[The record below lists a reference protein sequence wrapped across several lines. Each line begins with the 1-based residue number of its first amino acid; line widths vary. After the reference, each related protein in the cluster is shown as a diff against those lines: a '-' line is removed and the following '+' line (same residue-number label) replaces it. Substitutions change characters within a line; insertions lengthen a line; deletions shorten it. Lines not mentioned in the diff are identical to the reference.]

1 MKPLQIP
8 DRPEDV
14 SKELWEHIRADRAT
28 RLMLARKSFY
38 WFAHIYFSGYI
49 THPTAPFQKEMYQ
62 LLQDNPHELLA
73 FVAFR
78 GSGKSSIVT
87 TFYPLWSIIGETE
100 KRFILIISRTQP
112 QARAHL
118 ASLKREIEGNELL
131 RADFGALE
139 ENSDTW
145 GQSALFIP
153 KFNAQI
159 ITASTDQSIRGLRH
173 GSRRPDLL
181 IVDDVEDLD
190 SVKTI
195 EGRNKVFNWL
205 TSEVLP
211 GGDLYTQKII
221 IGNLLH
227 SDSLLMRVK
236 ERMEQNEI
244 DGIFKSYPLVRDGK
258 SLWLGKYPTDADI
271 AKVKRS
277 IGDEISFEREYM
289 LTIVPEHGQV
299 ITPAMIRY
307 YDEIPSRTPYKLAM
321 GVDLAISERH
331 YADYTAMVTAEV
343 HGRGEDMKIYIHPE
357 PVNARQSHLI
367 TVNTCKQKYAKANA
381 SGSHLKIFVESVG
394 YQYSVVQ
401 QLELEGVDA
410 EGVPVGSL
418 DKRGRLAL
426 ISYMFEEGRVVFP
439 KAGCDELI
447 MQLTGFG
454 KEKHDDLVDATTIV
468 ITKLVESASR
478 REPNIRWL

>member
-1 MKPLQIP
+1 MKPLKIP
-8 DRPEDV
+8 DSPDEV
-14 SKELWEHIRADRAT
+14 SKELWVHIRSDRAT
-28 RLMLARKSFY
+28 RLTLAKQSFY
-38 WFAHIYFSGYI
+38 WFAHIYFSEYI

-62 LLQDNPHELLA
+62 LLQDNPQELLA

-87 TFYPLWSIIGETE
+87 TFYPLWSIIGATE

-112 QARAHL
+112 QARTHL

-145 GQSALFIP
+145 GQSALFVP
-153 KFNAQI
+153 RFNAQVI
-159 ITASTDQSIRGLRH
+159 AASTERSIRGLRH

-205 TSEVLP
+205 ASEVLP

-236 ERMEQNEI
+236 ERMENNTI
-244 DGIFKSYPLVRDGK
+244 DGIFRSYPLVRGGK
-258 SLWLGKYPTDADI
+258 SLWVGKYPTDASI

-277 IGDEISFEREYM
+277 IGDELAFEREYM
-289 LTIVPEHGQV
+289 LRIVPEHGQL
-299 ITPAMIRY
+299 ITPAMIHY
-307 YDEIPSRTPYKLAM
+307 YGSLPTEEPRRIGM
-321 GVDLAISERH
+321 GVDLAISERQS
-331 YADYTAMVTAEV
+331 ADCTAMVTVQV
-343 HGRGEDMKIYIHPE
+343 HGYGADIKMYIHPN
-357 PVNARQSHLI
+357 PVNDRQSHLV
-367 TVNTCKQKYAKANA
+367 TLDKARHRSAKVRS
-381 SGSHLKIFVESVG
+381 SGMQLKIYVENVG
-394 YQYSVVQ
+394 YQFSVVQ
-401 QLELEGVDA
+401 QLQADGIDA
-410 EGVPVGSL
+410 EGVAVGSL

-426 ISYMFEEGRVVFP
+426 VSYLFENEKVLFP
-439 KAGCDELI
+439 KEGCEELI

-468 ITKLVESASR
+468 VTKLVEFASKA
-478 REPNIRWL
+478 EPRVRYI

>member
-1 MKPLQIP
+1 MKPLKIP
-8 DRPEDV
+8 DSPDDV
-14 SKELWEHIRADRAT
+14 SKELWGHIRSDRVT
-28 RLMLARKSFY
+28 RLTLAKQSFY
-38 WFAHIYFSGYI
+38 WFAHIYFSEYI

-62 LLQDNPHELLA
+62 LLQDNPQELLA

-87 TFYPLWSIIGETE
+87 TFYPLWSIIGITE
-100 KRFILIISRTQP
+100 KRFILIVSRTQP

-145 GQSALFIP
+145 GQSALFVQR
-153 KFNAQI
+153 FNSQVIA
-159 ITASTDQSIRGLRH
+159 ASTEQSIRGLRH

-205 TSEVLP
+205 ASEVLP

-236 ERMEQNEI
+236 ERMENKLI
-244 DGIFKSYPLVRDGK
+244 DGVFRSYPLVSNGK
-258 SLWLGKYPTDADI
+258 SLWLGKYPTDASI

-277 IGDEISFEREYM
+277 IGDELAFEREYM
-289 LTIVPEHGQV
+289 LRIVPEHGQV

-307 YDEIPSRTPYKLAM
+307 YDELPPKNPLVIAM
-321 GVDLAISERH
+321 GIDLAISERRS
-331 YADYTAMVTAEV
+331 ADCTAMVTAEV
-343 HGRGEDMKIYIHPE
+343 HGRGKDMKIYIHAN
-357 PVNARQSHLI
+357 PVNARQSHM
-367 TVNTCKQKYAKANA
+367 TTMSTCRSEYARVRA
-381 SGSHLKIFVESVG
+381 SGKHLKIYIESVG
-394 YQYSVVQ
+394 YQYSAVQ
-401 QLELEGVDA
+401 QLQSECIDA

-418 DKRGRLAL
+418 DKRGRLTL
-426 ISYMFEEGRVVFP
+426 ISYMFEEGRILFP
-439 KAGCDELI
+439 KQGCNELI

-454 KEKHDDLVDATTIV
+454 KEKHDDLVDAITIV
-468 ITKLVESASR
+468 ITKLVEAAAK
-478 REPNIRWL
+478 REPSIRWL

>member
-1 MKPLQIP
+1 MKPLKIP
-8 DRPEDV
+8 DSPDDV
-14 SKELWEHIRADRAT
+14 SKELWGHIRSDRAT
-28 RLMLARKSFY
+28 RLTLAKQSFY
-38 WFAHIYFSGYI
+38 WFAHIYFSEYI
-49 THPTAPFQKEMYQ
+49 THSTAPFQKEIYQ
-62 LLQDNPHELLA
+62 LLHDNPRELLA

-87 TFYPLWSIIGETE
+87 TFYPLWSIIGVTE

-112 QARAHL
+112 QARTHL

-145 GQSALFIP
+145 GQSALFVP
-153 KFNAQI
+153 RFNAQVI
-159 ITASTDQSIRGLRH
+159 AASTEQSIRGLRH

-205 TSEVLP
+205 ASEVLP

-236 ERMEQNEI
+236 ERMENNTI
-244 DGIFKSYPLVRDGK
+244 DGIFRSYPLVRGGK
-258 SLWLGKYPTDADI
+258 SLWPGKYPTDADI

-277 IGDEISFEREYM
+277 IGDELAFEREYM
-289 LTIVPEHGQV
+289 LRIVPEHGQL
-299 ITPAMIRY
+299 ITPAMIHY
-307 YDEIPSRTPYKLAM
+307 YDHLPTEEPRRIGM
-321 GVDLAISERH
+321 GVDLAISERQS
-331 YADYTAMVTAEV
+331 ADCTAMVTAQV
-343 HGRGEDMKIYIHPE
+343 HGYGVDMKIYIHRNPI
-357 PVNARQSHLI
+357 NDRLSSLLTLTKARHQF
-367 TVNTCKQKYAKANA
+367 AKARS
-381 SGSHLKIFVESVG
+381 SGMYLKIYVENVG
-394 YQYSVVQ
+394 YQFSMVQ
-401 QLELEGVDA
+401 HLQAEGIDA

-418 DKRGRLAL
+418 DKHGRLAL
-426 ISYMFEEGRVVFP
+426 ISYMFENGKVLFP
-439 KAGCDELI
+439 KEGCEVLI

-468 ITKLVESASR
+468 VTKLVEFASKA
-478 REPNIRWL
+478 EPRVRWI